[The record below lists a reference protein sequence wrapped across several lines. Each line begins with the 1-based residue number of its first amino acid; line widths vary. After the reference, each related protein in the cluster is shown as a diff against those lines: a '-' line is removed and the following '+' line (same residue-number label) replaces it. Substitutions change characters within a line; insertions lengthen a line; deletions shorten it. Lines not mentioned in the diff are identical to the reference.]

1 MNILSIESST
11 KNLSLAV
18 SRKGE
23 VVRFRDQMMDRVLS
37 SSIVP
42 AIHDILKAAEIPLEQ
57 LDGFAVGLGPG
68 SFTSLRVG
76 LATAK
81 GLAFATGKPVV
92 GIPSL
97 DILANH
103 VTELEEDTAVCALSD
118 AKRHL
123 VYAATYR
130 RIDGRLQRQGEYRL
144 ICIEALLKELS
155 GEVVFV
161 GDGIQLYR
169 KEISKALG
177 VKARFTEEK
186 LWQPQARKLAM
197 LAQERFDNKEH
208 DDVMS
213 LVPMYLYPEDCQVRR
228 GADR

>member
-1 MNILSIESST
+1 LSFMNILSIESST

-23 VVRFRDQMMDRVLS
+23 VVRYRNQMMDRVLS

-57 LDGFAVGLGPG
+57 LEGFAVGLGPG

-123 VYAATYR
+123 VYAAVYR
-130 RIDGRLQRQGEYRL
+130 VIDGGLQREGDYHL
-144 ICIEALLKELS
+144 AKIDDVLKGLKKDT
-155 GEVVFV
+155 VFV

-169 KEISKALG
+169 QEISKTLG
-177 VKARFTEEK
+177 AKARFTEEK
-186 LWQPQARKLAM
+186 LWMPQARQLAM
-197 LAQERFDNKEH
+197 LAQDRFLGQDT

-213 LVPMYLYPEDCQVRR
+213 LVPMYLYPEDCQVKR
-228 GADR
+228 